1 MWKDPNCIRWSCTVC
16 RTFWRWLDSSELN
29 YVRFVSH
36 CVRYVAL
43 LVRFVAVFE
52 DDWIRQSLFSKFSK
66 SNSLEFNK
74 ILWINF
80 GKIPVTSGRFSI
92 WPAGTGSENFDRK
105 FRSDRKW
112 PEFRSVTSLGELV
125 RRQRDLWRGWH
136 RIWRP
141 PQDRG
146 TQTRWASYGKGCDLN
161 SWKLQS
167 LHCVAIEEQGWETIS
182 IRIMISLVIL
192 IWTWNRLDD
201 LMWYWFMLN
210 IDSMIL
216 YWPYRR
222 I

>member
-112 PEFRSVTSLGELV
+112 PEFRSVTSQDGNYSSVAMRRFAERYETVRDMNVQLKITGWDDPVYRAGKITLCLKTKRWLLGM
-125 RRQRDLWRGWH
+125 G
-136 RIWRP
+136 
-141 PQDRG
+141 
-146 TQTRWASYGKGCDLN
+146 
-161 SWKLQS
+161 
-167 LHCVAIEEQGWETIS
+167 
-182 IRIMISLVIL
+182 
-192 IWTWNRLDD
+192 NRLR
-201 LMWYWFMLN
+201 F
-210 IDSMIL
+210 S
-216 YWPYRR
+216 P
-222 I
+222 